1 MKIKFIKGLSILA
14 LGIIALVGC
23 KKQTETV
30 SSNNDQYYEV
40 AAITND
46 VDVAYNSAEIS
57 GGTETEQFA
66 AVNDGL
72 PEPYTLEEV
81 DMDNAGYKRGIE
93 KRFFTCLKK
102 LSLSDEQV
110 AKLRLKLRAYEECK
124 AADIKK
130 HREAVA
136 ALNERTENSRKELLA
151 QLKNGKITKA
161 QFEAKMKEL
170 RTKYENSLKEIK
182 ASYAKTLRA
191 CYERFIGA
199 VKEILTEKQ
208 WRAFI
213 DCYR

>member
-1 MKIKFIKGLSILA
+1 MKIKLIKGLSILA

-46 VDVAYNSAEIS
+46 VDVAYNSADVI
-57 GGTETEQFA
+57 GGSETEQFA

-72 PEPYTLEEV
+72 PEAYTLEEV
-81 DMDNAGYKRGIE
+81 DMDDAGFKRKKE

-102 LSLSDEQV
+102 LNLSDEQA

-124 AADIKK
+124 AADVKK

-136 ALNERTENSRKELLA
+136 ALNLRTENARKELLA

-161 QFEAKMKEL
+161 QFEVKMKEL

-182 ASYAKTLRA
+182 AAYAKTLRA
-191 CYERFIGA
+191 CYERFLGA